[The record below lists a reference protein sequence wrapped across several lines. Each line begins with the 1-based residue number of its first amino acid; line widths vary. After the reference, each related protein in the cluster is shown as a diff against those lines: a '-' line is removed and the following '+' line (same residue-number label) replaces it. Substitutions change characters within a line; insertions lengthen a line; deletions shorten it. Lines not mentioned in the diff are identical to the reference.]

1 MDYESFSSNSEKQP
15 FLPLIDQPNY
25 SSEKWIVADCNQ
37 IATQWVMNWKNWISP
52 KFACVYGPH
61 GSGKTHLASIFRE
74 ITHGVML
81 TAKDAIS
88 SPRAIIA
95 HHSHVQAFALDN
107 IFQFP
112 ESWIFEFYN
121 MLRERDYHLLIT
133 TLRPPSSYH
142 FQIKD
147 VASRLRSIP
156 LFQLNNPDDVL
167 FEKVLA
173 KQLHDRGICIN
184 TKDITYLAQH
194 IPRSFESIRL
204 WTDQLDYYSLSFKKK
219 ISRALIYHLLAISE
233 DPETLPSYS

>member
-95 HHSHVQAFALDN
+95 QHPHIQAFVLDN
-107 IFQFP
+107 IFQFS
-112 ESWIFEFYN
+112 ESWIFEIYN
-121 MLRERDYHLLIT
+121 MLLERNHHLLIT
-133 TLRPPSSYH
+133 APHPPSSHH
-142 FQIKD
+142 FKIKD
-147 VASRLRSIP
+147 VESRLRSIP
-156 LFQLNNPDDVL
+156 LFPLNNPDDVL

-173 KQLHDRGICIN
+173 KQLHDRGIHIN
-184 TKDITYLAQH
+184 AKDTAYLAQH

-219 ISRALIYHLLAISE
+219 ISRALIYHLLTLSK
-233 DPETLPSYS
+233 DPEAPLSYS